1 MATLPFTYLG
11 IGIWVESIPRVT
23 RSFLHGGCT
32 MWHPLQLFL
41 MMCPVPRPRTSIR
54 HMKQNDDS
62 EKAQAKNAR
71 AKIFFIFPI
80 DKSAIMLYN
89 TYIKNNTPHLKEK

>member
-1 MATLPFTYLG
+1 MATLPFTCLE
-11 IGIWVESIPRVT
+11 IGIWVEFIPRVT

-32 MWHPLQLFL
+32 MLRHLQLFL
-41 MMCPVPRPRTSIR
+41 MMCPVPRPRTSTR

-71 AKIFFIFPI
+71 AKIFSIFPI
-80 DKSAIMLYN
+80 DKINIMVYN